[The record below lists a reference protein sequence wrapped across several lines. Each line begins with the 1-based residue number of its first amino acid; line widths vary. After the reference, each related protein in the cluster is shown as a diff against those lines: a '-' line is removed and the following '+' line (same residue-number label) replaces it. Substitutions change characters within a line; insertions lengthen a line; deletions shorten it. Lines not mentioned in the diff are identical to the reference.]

1 MGWLRLVPGR
11 QPDASDPTLHTWDY
25 HENELGA
32 DGNGGMQL
40 TTAEQEIPGRLAHL

>member
-11 QPDASDPTLHTWDY
+11 RDASDPALQTWDY
-25 HENELGA
+25 HENEQGA

-40 TTAEQEIPGRLAHL
+40 TTAEQEIPGRLARL